1 MEAAQEQEKQLAESA
16 AVALEGDKVKKARRR
31 KKKGAAANSTPEGQ
45 NAKQSER
52 SSPTSNAPPVE
63 VNGIRYGTY
72 QDESQMQAIME
83 LFAKDL
89 SEPYSIYTYR
99 YFINNWPRLCVLAF
113 DASSNRMVGSI
124 VCKLDNHRGS
134 YRGYIAMLAVEDGY
148 RKKGIGSQLVTRAI
162 NTMKEDG
169 CDEVVL
175 ETEVTNKGSLALYER
190 LGFIKD
196 KRLCRYY
203 LNGVDAFRL
212 KIFFLKDPVQPSE

>member
-1 MEAAQEQEKQLAESA
+1 M
-16 AVALEGDKVKKARRR
+16 
-31 KKKGAAANSTPEGQ
+31 
-45 NAKQSER
+45 R
-52 SSPTSNAPPVE
+52 SNQ
-63 VNGIRYGTY
+63 VNGIRYDTY

>member
-1 MEAAQEQEKQLAESA
+1 MGKHKYDCTMEAAQEQEKQRAESA
-16 AVALEGDKVKKARRR
+16 AVALEGEKVKKARRR
-31 KKKGAAANSTPEGQ
+31 KKKGANSTPEGQ
-45 NAKQSER
+45 NTKQ
-52 SSPTSNAPPVE
+52 SNAPPAE
-63 VNGIRYGTY
+63 VNGIRYGTH